1 MGEEKENIHGKS
13 PHMLDVK
20 CSITAEPRQHHL
32 KRLGQPEGDSRADFV
47 GCFYILTEWSGDKFT
62 LLGLV

>member
-20 CSITAEPRQHHL
+20 CSSTAEPCRHHL
-32 KRLGQPEGDSRADFV
+32 KRLGQPEGDSGADFV
-47 GCFYILTEWSGDKFT
+47 GCFYILTE
-62 LLGLV
+62 